1 MKSLEEIFSKLNAGE
16 ISDSRA
22 FKEYQNAGGDG
33 TFKDFMQNA
42 VDNGWL
48 QKVGSTVGGF
58 LTNKY
63 GSESQIEDLPCPDG
77 YTKDDTGVC
86 VEIPKQGLS
95 TGAIIGISVGAIAVI
110 GTIIYVVNKDK

>member
-22 FKEYQNAGGDG
+22 YKEYQNAGGDG
-33 TFKDFMQNA
+33 TFKEFMTNA

-58 LTNKY
+58 LANKY
-63 GSESQIEDLPCPDG
+63 GTQSQLDIPCADG
-77 YTKDDTGVC
+77 FVKDETGVC
-86 VEIPKQGLS
+86 VEIPKQGLG
-95 TGAIIGISVGAIAVI
+95 TGAYIGIAVGVVAVV
-110 GTIIYVVNKDK
+110 GTIIYVVNKNK